1 MGMTMK
7 AWLNYSK
14 RVGEKM
20 KAAQENG
27 IEYVYSDSDENE
39 YEDEYESP
47 ESSSSSES
55 SVNEVHDVYKEE
67 QERNDEHI
75 SEEDSEEA
83 ESKDLGS
90 EDGRPSY
97 QRRSHS
103 KPDLRSSKA
112 QNKSQDYTFVV
123 HKENPV
129 ETQGDEIESAERF
142 LHIAKLA
149 RKTPTYMASPPKKER
164 EEDQVDSVWGGSPG
178 GINAS
183 PFKAE
188 AGRIGSTKSI
198 FDFWDAAEKLSNIS
212 PMSRRYSVNTNRD
225 EFGTFDPQ
233 ENPSSSN
240 PSNPSTNLRIPTKE
254 MLDSNFLAPPVLKK
268 GMSGPLGIQGSRAQ
282 ATEMYEKAEKDLL
295 SIPLS
300 LSRINSNNRGDNTTP
315 KSGSSLK

>member
-1 MGMTMK
+1 
-7 AWLNYSK
+7 
-14 RVGEKM
+14 M

-27 IEYVYSDSDENE
+27 IEFVYSDSDEND
-39 YEDEYESP
+39 YEDEYETP
-47 ESSSSSES
+47 ESSSSES
-55 SVNEVHDVYKEE
+55 SVDEVHDVYKED

-90 EDGRPSY
+90 DDGRPSH
-97 QRRSHS
+97 QRRSIS
-103 KPDLRSSKA
+103 RPDLRLSKA
-112 QNKSQDYTFVV
+112 QNRSQDYTFVV

-129 ETQGDEIESAERF
+129 ETQGDEIESADRF
-142 LHIAKLA
+142 LHIAKLT
-149 RKTPTYMASPPKKER
+149 RKAPSFMVSPPKKE
-164 EEDQVDSVWGGSPG
+164 EQDQVDSVWGGSPG

-188 AGRIGSTKSI
+188 VGRIGSTKSI
-198 FDFWDAAEKLSNIS
+198 FDFWDADRLSNIS

-233 ENPSSSN
+233 ENPSSSH

-268 GMSGPLGIQGSRAQ
+268 GMSGPQGFQGNRAQ